1 MHILGGCMIT
11 QSQLEELTNQLST
24 STDGLVDLIEA
35 NDREGALACTHILL
49 KTPAFAGV
57 VIHSVCVR
65 LLQWMNEPPYDVLR
79 LGLDCTSIAPELRQE
94 IFCRLL
100 LKNAVRTG
108 EIEVVK
114 MVAAHVDPCWQFS
127 SGLREAAE
135 HQNAEMFEFLHHMS
149 DGDAVRGHLE
159 GDCCGINLSWWDE
172 QVALM
177 QHTVLSDAMEPTS
190 ERCERTKKL

>member
-1 MHILGGCMIT
+1 MIT

-35 NDREGALACTHILL
+35 NDREGALACTHTLL

-100 LKNAVRTG
+100 LKNAVRT
-108 EIEVVK
+108 ENIEVVK

-135 HQNAEMFEFLHHMS
+135 HQNAEMFEFLYHMS
-149 DGDAVRGHLE
+149 NGDDVRGHLE
-159 GDCCGINLSWWDE
+159 HDCGNVDLEWWDE

-177 QHTVLSDAMEPTS
+177 QHTVLSGAVEPTG